1 MVRARAEFFRTGV
14 AECYAA
20 AQSVHDSKI
29 KQAYLELAQGWQA
42 LADGIEHLGSQIW
55 RPRIYSGRA
64 LPHRSLDD
72 FYEFRPA
79 GPTRR
84 HRKHAVEH
92 PALEH
97 PAFGDRAKAGVAGS
111 ATSLPRRKVGR
122 MRADSL

>member
-20 AQSVHDSKI
+20 AQSVHDSTI

-42 LADGIEHLGSQIW
+42 LADEVDRLSSQVW
-55 RPRIYSGRA
+55 RPQIYSGRA

-84 HRKHAVEH
+84 DRKHAIEH
-92 PALEH
+92 PAL
-97 PAFGDRAKAGVAGS
+97 GDRAKAGPAGS